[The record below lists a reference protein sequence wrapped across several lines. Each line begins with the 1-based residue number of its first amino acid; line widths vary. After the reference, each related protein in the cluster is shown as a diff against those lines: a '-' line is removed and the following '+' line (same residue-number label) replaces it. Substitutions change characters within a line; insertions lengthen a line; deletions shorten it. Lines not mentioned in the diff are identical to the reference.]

1 MKDKSFDDILSL
13 DIGEVKRAYKDFLK
27 DLSTT

>member
-13 DIGEVKRAYKDFLK
+13 DIEEVKRAYKDFLK

>member
-13 DIGEVKRAYKDFLK
+13 DIEEVKRAYKDFLK
-27 DLSTT
+27 HLSTT